1 MKPSVSR
8 KRLRWLTIVRIFNT
22 YGPRM
27 RLNDGRVVPA
37 FISQA
42 LKNKPLTVFGKGN
55 QTRSFCYV
63 SDLVEGIYRLMM
75 SDYALPVN
83 IGNPTEM
90 TMLEFAKEIIRATN
104 SRSKISFKPLP
115 QDDPKQRKPNITRA
129 KKILRWQPKV
139 NLAEGLVKT
148 IEYFRTK
155 V

>member
-1 MKPSVSR
+1 
-8 KRLRWLTIVRIFNT
+8 
-22 YGPRM
+22 M

-42 LKNKPLTVFGKGN
+42 LKNKPVTVFGRGQ

-63 SDLVEGIYRLMM
+63 SDLIEGIYRLML
-75 SDYALPVN
+75 SSYEQPVN

-90 TMLEFAKEIIRATN
+90 TVLDFARAIIRATG

-115 QDDPKQRKPNITRA
+115 QDDPKQRQPDITRA
-129 KKILRWQPKV
+129 RKLLRWEPQVPL
-139 NLAEGLVKT
+139 NEGLKQT
-148 IEYFRTK
+148 IAYFRTR